1 MKERVSANSFFRLI
15 AFVRPYKKLFV
26 FALVAVITLSVLGP
40 LRPYLIGKAVDQ
52 FIVKEQNSSKL
63 MVALLGVLGIL
74 LIETVVIWASAYT
87 SNLLAQSVIR
97 DLRTR
102 VFNNVLSFK
111 TRYFDKTPVGS
122 LVTRVVSDVESISE
136 VFSAGLME
144 IFGDLLSLIAIL
156 GFMFWVDW
164 RLSLLTLIPIP
175 ILIFATRIFAKA
187 MKKSFQSERTQ
198 VSRLNTFVQE
208 HLMGMSLIQLFAH
221 EEKEAMAFKSINEKH
236 RDAHISAVWANSIFF
251 PVVEL
256 LSSLSIAFLLVWGAM
271 MVEGRSQQ
279 QLTQLYGE
287 IIAFTLWINQLYRP
301 IRQLADKFNIFQRG
315 VVRAER
321 LFEILDEK
329 DEVEPN
335 EEHPTTFSNGDIEFH
350 NVSFSYSSD
359 TPLLSAFN
367 LLIPA
372 GKTTAF
378 VGATGSGKTTIIN
391 LIGRFYEINSG
402 KITIDGIDL
411 NQLNRSEIN
420 KYIGFVLQDV
430 FLFSDTIHNNI
441 TLGNPAITREQV
453 VMAAKQIGAHE
464 FIMKIPKNYDYVIG
478 ERGGVLSVGQRQLL
492 AFIRAMVYE
501 PVILILDEATSSID
515 SESEI
520 LIQKAIAEVTKN
532 RTSIIIA
539 HRLSTIQQADQI
551 HVMEKGQI
559 IQTGTHSTLLSVEG
573 TYKTLFEKQFN
584 ELDEKV

>member
-1 MKERVSANSFFRLI
+1 MKQRVSANSFFRLI
-15 AFVRPYKKLFV
+15 AFVKPYRKLFG

-40 LRPYLIGKAVDQ
+40 LRPFLIGKAVDQ

-63 MVALLGVLGIL
+63 MVALLGVLSIL

-102 VFNNVLSFK
+102 VFNTVLSFK

-175 ILIFATRIFAKA
+175 ILIFATNIFAKA

-221 EEKEAMAFKSINEKH
+221 EEKEALAFKSINEKH

-271 MVEGRSQQ
+271 MVEGKSQQ

-329 DEVEPN
+329 NEVEPN

-350 NVSFSYSSD
+350 NVSFSYSAD
-359 TPLLSAFN
+359 TPLLNSFN

-391 LIGRFYEINSG
+391 LIGRFYEINAG
-402 KITIDGIDL
+402 KITINGIDL

-420 KYIGFVLQDV
+420 KHIGFVLQDV

-441 TLGNPAITREQV
+441 TLGNQNISREQV
-453 VMAAKQIGAHE
+453 IQAAMQIGAHD
-464 FIMKIPKNYDYVIG
+464 FIMKIPDNYDYVIG
-478 ERGGVLSVGQRQLL
+478 ERGGILSVGQRQLL

-559 IQTGTHSTLLSVEG
+559 IQTGTHSSLLSVEG

>member
-1 MKERVSANSFFRLI
+1 M
-15 AFVRPYKKLFV
+15 
-26 FALVAVITLSVLGP
+26 LGP

-52 FIVKEQNSSKL
+52 FIVKEQNASKL
-63 MVALLGVLGIL
+63 MLALLGVLSIL

-102 VFNNVLSFK
+102 VFNKVLSFK

-221 EEKEAMAFKSINEKH
+221 EEKEALAFKSINEKH

-321 LFEILDEK
+321 LFEILDEEE
-329 DEVEPN
+329 EVEPN

-350 NVSFSYSSD
+350 NVSFSYTSD
-359 TPLLSAFN
+359 NPLLSSFN
-367 LLIPA
+367 LFIPA

-402 KITIDGIDL
+402 KITINGIDL
-411 NQLNRSEIN
+411 SQLNRSEIN
-420 KYIGFVLQDV
+420 KHIGFVLQDV

-441 TLGNPAITREQV
+441 TLGNQAISREQV
-453 VMAAKQIGAHE
+453 IQAAKKIGAHD
-464 FIMKIPKNYDYVIG
+464 FIMKIPQDYDHVIG

-501 PVILILDEATSSID
+501 PMILILDEATSSID

-559 IQTGTHSTLLSVEG
+559 IQTGSHASLLSVEG
-573 TYKTLFEKQFN
+573 AYKTLFEKQFN

>member
-1 MKERVSANSFFRLI
+1 MKQRVSANSFFRLI

-102 VFNNVLSFK
+102 VFNSVLSFK

-271 MVEGRSQQ
+271 MVEGKSQQ

-335 EEHPTTFSNGDIEFH
+335 EEHPTTFSKGDIEFH

-402 KITIDGIDL
+402 KITINGIDL

-420 KYIGFVLQDV
+420 KHIGFVLQDV

-441 TLGNPAITREQV
+441 TLGNPTITREQV

-559 IQTGTHSTLLSVEG
+559 IQTGTHSTLLSVVG

>member
-1 MKERVSANSFFRLI
+1 
-15 AFVRPYKKLFV
+15 
-26 FALVAVITLSVLGP
+26 LVAVITLSVLGP
-40 LRPYLIGKAVDQ
+40 LRPFLIGKAVDQ

-102 VFNNVLSFK
+102 VFNTVLSFK

-221 EEKEAMAFKSINEKH
+221 EEKEALAFKSINEKH

-271 MVEGRSQQ
+271 MVEGKSQQ

-329 DEVEPN
+329 NEVEPN

-350 NVSFSYSSD
+350 NVSFSYSTD
-359 TPLLSAFN
+359 TPLLNSFN

-391 LIGRFYEINSG
+391 LIGRFYEINAG
-402 KITIDGIDL
+402 KITINGIDL

-420 KYIGFVLQDV
+420 KHIGFVLQDV

-441 TLGNPAITREQV
+441 TLGNQNISREQV
-453 VMAAKQIGAHE
+453 IQAAMQIGAHD
-464 FIMKIPKNYDYVIG
+464 FIMKIPDNYDYVIG
-478 ERGGVLSVGQRQLL
+478 ERGGILSVGQRQLL

-559 IQTGTHSTLLSVEG
+559 IQTGTHSSLLSVEG

>member
-1 MKERVSANSFFRLI
+1 MKQRVSANSFFRLI
-15 AFVRPYKKLFV
+15 AFVKPYRKLFV

-40 LRPYLIGKAVDQ
+40 LRPFLIGKAVDQ

-63 MVALLGVLGIL
+63 MVALLGVLSIL

-102 VFNNVLSFK
+102 VFNTVLSFK

-175 ILIFATRIFAKA
+175 ILIFATNIFAKA

-221 EEKEAMAFKSINEKH
+221 EEKEALAFKSINEKH

-271 MVEGRSQQ
+271 MVEGKSQQ

-329 DEVEPN
+329 NEVEPN

-350 NVSFSYSSD
+350 NVSFSYSAD
-359 TPLLSAFN
+359 TPLLNSFN

-391 LIGRFYEINSG
+391 LIGRFYEINAG
-402 KITIDGIDL
+402 KITINGIDL

-420 KYIGFVLQDV
+420 KHIGFVLQDV

-441 TLGNPAITREQV
+441 TLGNQNISREQV
-453 VMAAKQIGAHE
+453 IQAAMQIGAHD
-464 FIMKIPKNYDYVIG
+464 FIMKIPDNYDYVIG
-478 ERGGVLSVGQRQLL
+478 ERGGILSVGQRQLL

-559 IQTGTHSTLLSVEG
+559 IQTGTHSSLLSVEG